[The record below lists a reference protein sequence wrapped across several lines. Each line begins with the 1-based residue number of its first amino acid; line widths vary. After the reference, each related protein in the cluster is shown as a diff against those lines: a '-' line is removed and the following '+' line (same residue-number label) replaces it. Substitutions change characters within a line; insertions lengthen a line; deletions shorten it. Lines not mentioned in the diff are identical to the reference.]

1 MLHEKV
7 EERDRSGYRATRN
20 ERLVL
25 SKCPGLGPNPR
36 TRYGLSR
43 FRDSAIPRKRAKKR
57 KGLIQSG
64 WLVSCCRLVGLAVKM
79 DEAARYEILSKR
91 SSGH

>member
-1 MLHEKV
+1 MKKLRSEIDRV
-7 EERDRSGYRATRN
+7 IERRVMSVSFYRNVLDLDRI
-20 ERLVL
+20 
-25 SKCPGLGPNPR
+25 PGHTMDYL
-36 TRYGLSR
+36 
-43 FRDSAIPRKRAKKR
+43 DSAIPRKRAKKR